1 MEGNKPLW
9 KDWPQ
14 KKPCLVQRYC
24 VFLTDVYYH
33 QFPGTHVPCT
43 CSFHTV
49 WGLGMRLPTSWGQ
62 FGGMISQPPLEHGLN
77 LKCWY
82 IATEASNTTYYTCI
96 PHIHTYMFAGNTGL
110 YNWNTVE
117 PPKTDSPYYG
127 NLHNVD
133 KSPQSRIIPY
143 TIVYVHKETSVLRT
157 PPK

>member
-33 QFPGTHVPCT
+33 QFPGTLVPCT

-82 IATEASNTTYYTCI
+82 VATEASNTMYYT
-96 PHIHTYMFAGNTGL
+96 F
-110 YNWNTVE
+110 
-117 PPKTDSPYYG
+117 
-127 NLHNVD
+127 
-133 KSPQSRIIPY
+133 IPY
-143 TIVYVHKETSVLRT
+143 TDIHTCLQATLDCIIGIQWTSENGVPLLRK
-157 PPK
+157 PPQCGQESAVPNYSLYYSICT